1 MLSVRTQ
8 RRYMEKYRIYETI
21 EKLGVVAVIRG
32 DSLDT
37 AVKTVDA
44 CYKGGIK
51 IIEVTFTV
59 PGADSLIKSL
69 TEKYKGS
76 DMVIGAGTVLDPETA
91 RIAILAGAKFVVSPS
106 LNIETIKMCNRY
118 GIPVMTGVMTPTEAQ
133 TAMEYG
139 VDVLKLFPGDIAKPA
154 GLKALKGPFPHA
166 NIMPTGGVSA
176 ENVEE
181 WFKAGAFAVGAGS
194 FLTKDAKTGDYDKVT
209 SVCKAFVD
217 KVQSVIGG
225 RK

>member
-139 VDVLKLFPGDIAKPA
+139 VEVLKLFPGDIAKPA

-209 SVCKAFVD
+209 AVCKAFVD

>member
-194 FLTKDAKTGDYDKVT
+194 FLTKVAKTGDYDKVAA
-209 SVCKAFVD
+209 VCKAFVD

>member
-106 LNIETIKMCNRY
+106 LNIETVKMCNRY

-209 SVCKAFVD
+209 AVCKAFVD

>member
-21 EKLGVVAVIRG
+21 KKLGVVAVIRG

-209 SVCKAFVD
+209 AVCKAFVD

>member
-194 FLTKDAKTGDYDKVT
+194 FLTKDAKTGDYDKVAA
-209 SVCKAFVD
+209 VCKAFVD

>member
-1 MLSVRTQ
+1 
-8 RRYMEKYRIYETI
+8 MEKYRIYETI

-194 FLTKDAKTGDYDKVT
+194 FLTKDAKTGDYDKVAA
-209 SVCKAFVD
+209 VCKAFVD

>member
-106 LNIETIKMCNRY
+106 LNIQTVKMCNRY

-209 SVCKAFVD
+209 AVCKAFVD

>member
-69 TEKYKGS
+69 IEKYKGS

-209 SVCKAFVD
+209 AVCKAFVD

>member
-44 CYKGGIK
+44 CYKGGVK

-209 SVCKAFVD
+209 AVCKAFVD

>member
-106 LNIETIKMCNRY
+106 LNIETVKMCNRY

-209 SVCKAFVD
+209 AVWKAFVD

>member
-106 LNIETIKMCNRY
+106 LNIETVKMCNRY

-209 SVCKAFVD
+209 AVCKAFVD

-225 RK
+225 GK

>member
-69 TEKYKGS
+69 SEKYKGS

-209 SVCKAFVD
+209 AVCKAFVD